1 VCVETRA
8 ADVVLHTEGH
18 ESHLRLHVVRHLPGG
33 VQRDR
38 FPDPH
43 DVLLGQAVP
52 LEEGAGGVRPVDLE
66 ALVLRAM
73 ALEQADI
80 VEHRADVEQLGVVAD
95 AESLGLHRCPK
106 EHTP

>member
-1 VCVETRA
+1 MASIMPVLKFARA
-8 ADVVLHTEGH
+8 
-18 ESHLRLHVVRHLPGG
+18 
-33 VQRDR
+33 
-38 FPDPH
+38 F
-43 DVLLGQAVP
+43 LGQAVP

-80 VEHRADVEQLGVVAD
+80 VEHRTDVEQLGVVAE
-95 AESLGLHRCPK
+95 AESLGLQRCPE